1 MCGLIYAS
9 LLTVFFGNRSHVKQ
23 CFTTSCMVV
32 SVKYQ
37 LVCSPSSW
45 LLLTWLYDA
54 LVNIMPTHP
63 YIWCWN
69 IVLHV
74 FTTFTACFAIFIFIE
89 CTHTIII
96 IIILKRNMLGSL
108 GFYTINRFWLKY
120 ECFFCSWEI
129 ILSRMDV
136 WIQVNVLFGNHAI
149 IKH

>member
-1 MCGLIYAS
+1 MGIDHMLNSVLPLVA
-9 LLTVFFGNRSHVKQ
+9 
-23 CFTTSCMVV
+23 VV

-54 LVNIMPTHP
+54 LVNILPTHP

-69 IVLHV
+69 IVWHV

-89 CTHTIII
+89 CTHTIIV

-120 ECFFCSWEI
+120 ECSFRSWEI
-129 ILSRMDV
+129 ISRMDV